1 MNRLLVLSTAVIG
14 VLACATSVSA
24 RADTIKPGQERFKV
38 MLGGFLP
45 AFNTDVQVDDN
56 GQPGDNV
63 GLGNDLGV
71 DEDET
76 GFWVGFEWR
85 MAEKHRLGMTYSSFT
100 LTGERVI
107 DEEITIGDEIFPIDA
122 ALTTEH
128 KIELIPIFYSY
139 SFVHSESN
147 EFAVTAGVHWTS
159 ITLTVTGSS
168 SLNDEDLTATAD
180 ATADLP
186 LPLFGVRYDHHFSDK
201 WSAGIGAAF
210 FSVEFGEETLDAS
223 GTLVNARA
231 YGEYRF
237 TDRFG
242 AGFAIDAFKLDV
254 EASKNRWTGEYVLD
268 YWGPQ
273 LYVTGRF

>member
-1 MNRLLVLSTAVIG
+1 MNRLLVLSTAVVG

-24 RADTIKPGQERFKV
+24 RADTVRPGQEKFKV

-63 GLGNDLGV
+63 GLGSDLGV

-76 GFWVGFEWR
+76 GFWVGLEWR
-85 MAEKHRLGMTYSSFT
+85 MAEKHRLGVTYSSFT

-107 DEEITIGDEIFPIDA
+107 DEEIVVGGEIFPVDA
-122 ALTTEH
+122 SVRTEH
-128 KIELIPIFYSY
+128 QIELIPIIYSY
-139 SFVHSESN
+139 SFVNNESN

-159 ITLTVTGSS
+159 ISLSLRGSTTVGG
-168 SLNDEDLTATAD
+168 DVTATAD
-180 ATADLP
+180 ADADLP

-210 FSVEFGEETLDAS
+210 FSIEFGEETLDAS
-223 GTLVNARA
+223 GSLVNARA

-273 LYVTGRF
+273 IYVTGRF

>member
-1 MNRLLVLSTAVIG
+1 MNRLLVLSTAIIG
-14 VLACATSVSA
+14 VLACTTSVSA
-24 RADTIKPGQERFKV
+24 RADTVKPGQERFKV

-56 GQPGDNV
+56 GQPGDDV

-85 MAEKHRLGMTYSSFT
+85 MAEKHRLGVTYSSFT

-107 DEEITIGDEIFPIDA
+107 DEEITIGDEIYPVDA
-122 ALTTEH
+122 TITTEH
-128 KIELIPIFYSY
+128 KIELIPIIYSY
-139 SFVHSESN
+139 SFVNNESN
-147 EFAVTAGVHWTS
+147 EFAVTAGVHWTA
-159 ITLTVTGSS
+159 ITLSLTGST
-168 SLNDEDLTATAD
+168 SLSDEDLTATRRAS
-180 ATADLP
+180 ADLP

-210 FSVEFGEETLDAS
+210 FSIEFGEDTLDAS
-223 GTLVNARA
+223 GSLVNARA

-254 EASKNRWTGEYVLD
+254 EADKNRWSGEYVLD